1 MSEILKSL
9 GLTPPAV
16 TIIVGLGGVVYW
28 FFRQGLKQ
36 LSDQDNTFKNK
47 VQEDLEEIK
56 KGLVEVRDE
65 DRKQNKAL
73 VQVLYHQCL
82 DEALKWKDK
91 GYIDGNAKIQFN
103 IQWNKY
109 LELGDGLGDEPK
121 TIIEKLEIK
130 N

>member
-9 GLTPPAV
+9 GFTPPAI
-16 TIIVGLGGVVYW
+16 TIIVALGGLVYW
-28 FFRQGLKQ
+28 YFRQSIRLLYEKD
-36 LSDQDNTFKNK
+36 SAFKEMVK
-47 VQEDLEEIK
+47 SDLEEIK
-56 KGLVEVRDE
+56 NGLVEVRDQ
-65 DRKQNKAL
+65 DIKQNKAL

-82 DEALKWKDK
+82 DEALKWKEK
-91 GYIDGNAKIQFN
+91 SYIDGNAKIQFN

-121 TIIEKLEIK
+121 TIIEKLEIR

>member
-1 MSEILKSL
+1 MGEILKSL

-36 LSDQDNTFKNK
+36 LSDQDNTFKKK
-47 VQEDLEEIK
+47 VQSDLEEIK

-109 LELGDGLGDEPK
+109 LKLGDGLGDEPK

>member
-1 MSEILKSL
+1 MGEILKSL

-36 LSDQDNTFKNK
+36 LSDQDNAFKDQVK
-47 VQEDLEEIK
+47 SDLEEIK
-56 KGLVEVRDE
+56 ESLVEVRDE

-82 DEALKWKDK
+82 EEALKWKDK

-109 LELGDGLGDEPK
+109 LVLGDGLGDEPK

>member
-9 GLTPPAV
+9 GFTPPAI
-16 TIIVGLGGVVYW
+16 TIIVALGGLVYW
-28 FFRQGLKQ
+28 YFRQSIRLLYEKD
-36 LSDQDNTFKNK
+36 SAFKEMVK
-47 VQEDLEEIK
+47 SDLEEIK

-82 DEALKWKDK
+82 DEALKWKEK

-121 TIIEKLEIK
+121 TIIEKLEIR